1 MNLLKEELNKSN
13 NESDYILF
21 HLKNNK
27 LYFEKTAQKKSRK
40 IINNSKNNFTNNSS
54 IKEKNM
60 EKSRDIQE
68 IIKIPFTNLILR
80 EKINSSKYDNYFNE
94 DQSKIYLNKEKF
106 KPEIETNNFLLINKC
121 ETINQLQNKDNKANN
136 QTSYKQVNRNFI
148 IKSNANTLSDKNIL
162 KTKIE
167 KISTGQQ
174 TLLQNDLIKN
184 YNHKNKNNKYNI
196 MNFPI
201 KNKLRKMNSNDK
213 GNIHIKINKNMN
225 NFISINQKNFNSI
238 NYINNNENS
247 QYSNEIFESFSTNN
261 NYHSANN
268 SKNRINYTKN
278 INRNQNNE
286 INFNNFQNDK
296 RKNFISVREFFRQ
309 MAYSKEKKN
318 KKQKLSLK
326 KKKIMDY
333 LKKSNKSKKDN
344 YQAFTSNLVSLEQY
358 TLEKRNKKRELI
370 NKIKLNKK
378 NDCNGKKIKREK
390 SCLFYGFNLKINDFR
405 NSKSELKD
413 NIFNNMLSSL
423 SSDKNNEEKFYSK
436 LNKRSHINILTMLE
450 LSNNKE
456 HQIKI

>member
-40 IINNSKNNFTNNSS
+40 IINSSKNNFTNNSS
-54 IKEKNM
+54 IKDKNM

-68 IIKIPFTNLILR
+68 TIKIPFTNLILR
-80 EKINSSKYDNYFNE
+80 EKINYSKYNNYFNE
-94 DQSKIYLNKEKF
+94 ELSKIYLNKEKI
-106 KPEIETNNFLLINKC
+106 KSENEPNNFLLMNKC
-121 ETINQLQNKDNKANN
+121 ETINQIQNKDNK
-136 QTSYKQVNRNFI
+136 TSYRQVNRNLI
-148 IKSNANTLSDKNIL
+148 IKSNASTPSDKNIL

-174 TLLQNDLIKN
+174 TLLQNELINN
-184 YNHKNKNNKYNI
+184 YNHKKENKKYSI

-201 KNKLRKMNSNDK
+201 KNKLRKVNSNVNE
-213 GNIHIKINKNMN
+213 NIHIKINKNMDK
-225 NFISINQKNFNSI
+225 FININQKNFKSI
-238 NYINNNENS
+238 NNIKNNESS
-247 QYSNEIFESFSTNN
+247 QYSNEIFESFATNN

-278 INRNQNNE
+278 INRNQNNA
-286 INFNNFQNDK
+286 INFNNYQNDK
-296 RKNFISVREFFRQ
+296 GKNFISVREFFRQ
-309 MAYSKEKKN
+309 MASSKEKKY

-358 TLEKRNKKRELI
+358 TLEKRNKKKELI
-370 NKIKLNKK
+370 NKIKL

-413 NIFNNMLSSL
+413 NLFNNMLSSL
-423 SSDKNNEEKFYSK
+423 SSEKNNEEKFYSK

-456 HQIKI
+456 HQIKK

>member
-54 IKEKNM
+54 IKDKNM
-60 EKSRDIQE
+60 EKSRDIQKT
-68 IIKIPFTNLILR
+68 IKIPFTNLILR
-80 EKINSSKYDNYFNE
+80 EKINYSKNDNYFNE
-94 DQSKIYLNKEKF
+94 ELSKIYFNKEKF
-106 KPEIETNNFLLINKC
+106 KSENEPNNCLLINKY
-121 ETINQLQNKDNKANN
+121 ETINQLQSKDNKINN
-136 QTSYKQVNRNFI
+136 KTSYRQVNRNLI
-148 IKSNANTLSDKNIL
+148 IKSNANTLSDKNII
-162 KTKIE
+162 KTKVE

-174 TLLQNDLIKN
+174 TLLQNDIIKN
-184 YNHKNKNNKYNI
+184 YNYKYKKYSFI
-196 MNFPI
+196 NFPI
-201 KNKLRKMNSNDK
+201 KNKLRKMNSNEK
-213 GNIHIKINKNMN
+213 GNIHIKIKKNMN
-225 NFISINQKNFNSI
+225 NFISVKQKNLNSI

-268 SKNRINYTKN
+268 SKKRINYTKN
-278 INRNQNNE
+278 INRIQNNE
-286 INFNNFQNDK
+286 INYNNNYQNDK

-309 MAYSKEKKN
+309 MASSKDKKN

-333 LKKSNKSKKDN
+333 LKKSTKSKKDN
-344 YQAFTSNLVSLEQY
+344 YQVFTSNLVSLEQY
-358 TLEKRNKKRELI
+358 TLEKNNKKRELI
-370 NKIKLNKK
+370 NKIKLN
-378 NDCNGKKIKREK
+378 DYNGKKIKREK

-413 NIFNNMLSSL
+413 NIFNNMLRSL
-423 SSDKNNEEKFYSK
+423 SRDKNNEENFCSK

-456 HQIKI
+456 HQIKK

>member
-40 IINNSKNNFTNNSS
+40 IINNSKHNFTNNSS
-54 IKEKNM
+54 IKDKNM
-60 EKSRDIQE
+60 EKSRDVKE
-68 IIKIPFTNLILR
+68 AIKIPFTNLILR
-80 EKINSSKYDNYFNE
+80 EKINSLKYDNYFNE
-94 DQSKIYLNKEKF
+94 EQSKIYFNKEKF
-106 KPEIETNNFLLINKC
+106 KSENEPNNILLINKC
-121 ETINQLQNKDNKANN
+121 ETNNLLQNKDNKTDNK
-136 QTSYKQVNRNFI
+136 TSYRQVNRNLI
-148 IKSNANTLSDKNIL
+148 IKSNSNALLDKNIL

-184 YNHKNKNNKYNI
+184 YKHKSKNKIYSI

-201 KNKLRKMNSNDK
+201 KNKLRKVNSNIKED
-213 GNIHIKINKNMN
+213 IHIKINKNMN
-225 NFISINQKNFNSI
+225 NFISIRPKNIISI
-238 NYINNNENS
+238 NNINNNENS
-247 QYSNEIFESFSTNN
+247 QYSNEIFESYSANN
-261 NYHSANN
+261 NYYSANN
-268 SKNRINYTKN
+268 SKNRINHTNN
-278 INRNQNNE
+278 INRNQNIV
-286 INFNNFQNDK
+286 INLGNFQNDK
-296 RKNFISVREFFRQ
+296 QNNFISVREFFRQ
-309 MAYSKEKKN
+309 MASSKGRKN

-333 LKKSNKSKKDN
+333 LKKSNKSKKNN

-370 NKIKLNKK
+370 NKIKLNDL

-405 NSKSELKD
+405 NSNSELKD
-413 NIFNNMLSSL
+413 NIFNSMVSFL
-423 SSDKNNEEKFYSK
+423 SSDKNNEEKLSSK

-456 HQIKI
+456 HLIKK

>member
-54 IKEKNM
+54 LKDKNM

-68 IIKIPFTNLILR
+68 TIKIPFTNLILR
-80 EKINSSKYDNYFNE
+80 EKINYSKYNNYFNE
-94 DQSKIYLNKEKF
+94 ELSKIYLNKEKI
-106 KPEIETNNFLLINKC
+106 KSENEPNNFLLMNKC
-121 ETINQLQNKDNKANN
+121 ETINQIQNKDNK
-136 QTSYKQVNRNFI
+136 TSYRQVNRNLI
-148 IKSNANTLSDKNIL
+148 IKSNSNTLSDKDIY
-162 KTKIE
+162 KTKVE

-184 YNHKNKNNKYNI
+184 YNYKYKNKKYSFI
-196 MNFPI
+196 NFPI
-201 KNKLRKMNSNDK
+201 KNKLRKMNSNDN

-225 NFISINQKNFNSI
+225 YFISVNQKNLNSI

-247 QYSNEIFESFSTNN
+247 QYSNEIFESFVTNN

-278 INRNQNNE
+278 INRNQNNA
-286 INFNNFQNDK
+286 INFNNYQNDK
-296 RKNFISVREFFRQ
+296 GKNFISVREFFRQ
-309 MAYSKEKKN
+309 MASSKEKKN

-333 LKKSNKSKKDN
+333 LKKSTKSKKDN

-358 TLEKRNKKRELI
+358 TLEKNNKKRELI
-370 NKIKLNKK
+370 NKIKLN
-378 NDCNGKKIKREK
+378 DYNGKKIKREK

-413 NIFNNMLSSL
+413 NLFNNMLSSL
-423 SSDKNNEEKFYSK
+423 SSDKNNEENFCSK

-456 HQIKI
+456 HQIKK

>member
-1 MNLLKEELNKSN
+1 MNLLKEELSKSN

-40 IINNSKNNFTNNSS
+40 IINNSKHNFTNNSS
-54 IKEKNM
+54 IKDKNM
-60 EKSRDIQE
+60 EKNPDIQE

-80 EKINSSKYDNYFNE
+80 EKINSSKYDNYFNDE
-94 DQSKIYLNKEKF
+94 QSKIYFNKEKF
-106 KPEIETNNFLLINKC
+106 KSENEPNNNFLLINKC
-121 ETINQLQNKDNKANN
+121 ETINQLPNRDINPNIK
-136 QTSYKQVNRNFI
+136 TSYKQVNRNLI
-148 IKSNANTLSDKNIL
+148 IKSNANSLSDKNIL
-162 KTKIE
+162 NTKIE
-167 KISTGQQ
+167 KISIGQQ

-184 YNHKNKNNKYNI
+184 YKHKNKTKKYSI
-196 MNFPI
+196 MNFPV
-201 KNKLRKMNSNDK
+201 KNKLRKVNSIAK
-213 GNIHIKINKNMN
+213 QNIHIKISKNMD
-225 NFISINQKNFNSI
+225 NFISINQNNFNSI
-238 NYINNNENS
+238 NNINNNENS
-247 QYSNEIFESFSTNN
+247 QYSNEIFESFNTNN

-268 SKNRINYTKN
+268 SKNRINITKN
-278 INRNQNNE
+278 INRNQNNI
-286 INFNNFQNDK
+286 INFGNFQNDK

-309 MAYSKEKKN
+309 MASSKEKKN

-326 KKKIMDY
+326 KKRIMDY
-333 LKKSNKSKKDN
+333 LKKSNKNKKDN

-370 NKIKLNKK
+370 NKIKLN
-378 NDCNGKKIKREK
+378 DYNGKKIKREK
-390 SCLFYGFNLKINDFR
+390 SCLFYGFDLKVNDFR

-413 NIFNNMLSSL
+413 NIFNKMVSSL

-456 HQIKI
+456 HKIKK

>member
-40 IINNSKNNFTNNSS
+40 IINNSKNNYTNSSS
-54 IKEKNM
+54 IKDKNM

-94 DQSKIYLNKEKF
+94 EQSKIYLKKEKL
-106 KPEIETNNFLLINKC
+106 KSEIEPNNFLLINKC
-121 ETINQLQNKDNKANN
+121 EANKQLQNKDNT
-136 QTSYKQVNRNFI
+136 TSYRQVNRNLI

-174 TLLQNDLIKN
+174 TLLQNDLVKN
-184 YNHKNKNNKYNI
+184 YNYKNKTEKYSI

-201 KNKLRKMNSNDK
+201 KNNLRKMNSNAK
-213 GNIHIKINKNMN
+213 GNILIKINKNMN
-225 NFISINQKNFNSI
+225 NFININQKNFNSFK
-238 NYINNNENS
+238 YINNNENS
-247 QYSNEIFESFSTNN
+247 LYSNDIIESFNVNN

-278 INRNQNNE
+278 ININQNNA

-296 RKNFISVREFFRQ
+296 RKNYISVREFFRQ
-309 MAYSKEKKN
+309 MASSKEKKN

-333 LKKSNKSKKDN
+333 LKKSNKSKKV

-358 TLEKRNKKRELI
+358 TLEKNNKKRELI
-370 NKIKLNKK
+370 NKMKLNDY
-378 NDCNGKKIKREK
+378 NEKKIKREK
-390 SCLFYGFNLKINDFR
+390 SCHFYGFNLKINEFR

-413 NIFNNMLSSL
+413 NIFNKMLSSL
-423 SSDKNNEEKFYSK
+423 SSDKNNEEKFSSK

-456 HQIKI
+456 HQIKK